1 MNQDHHNMN
10 TGGGQPPGSSEVR
23 LVWYFLRFFFSSW
36 DTNFAWLQSQSQRV
50 QAAQQQQ
57 QNNMPAT
64 TSATDLRVNSAA
76 VNVALSSV
84 AKYWVFTNLFPG
96 PIPQV
101 SVYGLPAGARI
112 ENGKPVQV
120 SSVLYT
126 KNIVWLYRTKSHTNR
141 YSFAKGQNVI
151 FWSVHKNRLQK

>member
-1 MNQDHHNMN
+1 MNPEHHSIN

-23 LVWYFLRFFFSSW
+23 RILMVFFCEFQIS
-36 DTNFAWLQSQSQRV
+36 TLNFVLLMLQSQNQRV
-50 QAAQQQQ
+50 QSAQQQQ
-57 QNNMPAT
+57 QATNLPAT

-101 SVYGLPAGARI
+101 SVYGLPTGARI

-120 SSVLYT
+120 ILFIVLCTVSNY
-126 KNIVWLYRTKSHTNR
+126 NI
-141 YSFAKGQNVI
+141 
-151 FWSVHKNRLQK
+151 

>member
-1 MNQDHHNMN
+1 M
-10 TGGGQPPGSSEVR
+10 
-23 LVWYFLRFFFSSW
+23 
-36 DTNFAWLQSQSQRV
+36 QSQNQRV
-50 QAAQQQQ
+50 SSSQQQQ
-57 QNNMPAT
+57 SNNNLPPT

-101 SVYGLPAGARI
+101 SVYGLPPNARL

-120 SSVLYT
+120 IIDITHYQC
-126 KNIVWLYRTKSHTNR
+126 K
-141 YSFAKGQNVI
+141 
-151 FWSVHKNRLQK
+151 

>member
-1 MNQDHHNMN
+1 MIFLSLL
-10 TGGGQPPGSSEVR
+10 QPQ
-23 LVWYFLRFFFSSW
+23 
-36 DTNFAWLQSQSQRV
+36 TQRV
-50 QAAQQQQ
+50 QSSQQQQ
-57 QNNMPAT
+57 QQQTQNNSLTPT

-101 SVYGLPAGARI
+101 SVYGVPTGARI

-120 SSVLYT
+120 YY
-126 KNIVWLYRTKSHTNR
+126 II
-141 YSFAKGQNVI
+141 AC
-151 FWSVHKNRLQK
+151 

>member
-1 MNQDHHNMN
+1 MNPEHHSIN

-23 LVWYFLRFFFSSW
+23 RILMVFFCEFHIS
-36 DTNFAWLQSQSQRV
+36 TLNFVLLMLQSQNQRV
-50 QAAQQQQ
+50 QSAQQQQ
-57 QNNMPAT
+57 QATNLPAT

-101 SVYGLPAGARI
+101 SVYGLPTGARI

-120 SSVLYT
+120 ILFIVLCTVSNY
-126 KNIVWLYRTKSHTNR
+126 NI
-141 YSFAKGQNVI
+141 
-151 FWSVHKNRLQK
+151 

>member
-1 MNQDHHNMN
+1 MQ
-10 TGGGQPPGSSEVR
+10 T
-23 LVWYFLRFFFSSW
+23 
-36 DTNFAWLQSQSQRV
+36 
-50 QAAQQQQ
+50 AQQQQ
-57 QNNMPAT
+57 QATNLPAT

-101 SVYGLPAGARI
+101 SVYGLPTGARI

-120 SSVLYT
+120 ILIT
-126 KNIVWLYRTKSHTNR
+126 FFCLK
-141 YSFAKGQNVI
+141 
-151 FWSVHKNRLQK
+151 

>member
-1 MNQDHHNMN
+1 MQ
-10 TGGGQPPGSSEVR
+10 
-23 LVWYFLRFFFSSW
+23 Y
-36 DTNFAWLQSQSQRV
+36 LQSQGQRV

-57 QNNMPAT
+57 QGSLPAT
-64 TSATDLRVNSAA
+64 TSATDLRVNTAA

-101 SVYGLPAGARI
+101 SVYGLPTGTRI

-120 SSVLYT
+120 T
-126 KNIVWLYRTKSHTNR
+126 NIQYFFIIFNLKS
-141 YSFAKGQNVI
+141 I
-151 FWSVHKNRLQK
+151 E

>member
-1 MNQDHHNMN
+1 MNPDHHSIN
-10 TGGGQPPGSSEVR
+10 TGGGHPPGNSEVWVVFWSLGDHQMWR
-23 LVWYFLRFFFSSW
+23 IISFYYCL
-36 DTNFAWLQSQSQRV
+36 LQSQSQRV
-50 QAAQQQQ
+50 QSAQQQSIT
-57 QNNMPAT
+57 PT

-101 SVYGLPAGARI
+101 SVYGLPTNARI

-120 SSVLYT
+120 IL
-126 KNIVWLYRTKSHTNR
+126 
-141 YSFAKGQNVI
+141 
-151 FWSVHKNRLQK
+151 LQKK

>member
-1 MNQDHHNMN
+1 MQ
-10 TGGGQPPGSSEVR
+10 SS
-23 LVWYFLRFFFSSW
+23 
-36 DTNFAWLQSQSQRV
+36 
-50 QAAQQQQ
+50 QQQQ
-57 QNNMPAT
+57 QGQTNNLTPT

-101 SVYGLPAGARI
+101 SVYGLPTGARI

-120 SSVLYT
+120 LMLCHRQLCKYMVLN
-126 KNIVWLYRTKSHTNR
+126 KTN
-141 YSFAKGQNVI
+141 
-151 FWSVHKNRLQK
+151 

>member
-1 MNQDHHNMN
+1 MN
-10 TGGGQPPGSSEVR
+10 S
-23 LVWYFLRFFFSSW
+23 
-36 DTNFAWLQSQSQRV
+36 
-50 QAAQQQQ
+50 
-57 QNNMPAT
+57 
-64 TSATDLRVNSAA
+64 A

-120 SSVLYT
+120 NYFLVYLTIISKFLCSHNLY
-126 KNIVWLYRTKSHTNR
+126 
-141 YSFAKGQNVI
+141 
-151 FWSVHKNRLQK
+151 

>member
-1 MNQDHHNMN
+1 M
-10 TGGGQPPGSSEVR
+10 
-23 LVWYFLRFFFSSW
+23 
-36 DTNFAWLQSQSQRV
+36 QSQGQRV
-50 QAAQQQQ
+50 QATQQQQ
-57 QNNMPAT
+57 QNNLPAT

-120 SSVLYT
+120 SSVLFQ
-126 KNIVWLYRTKSHTNR
+126 K
-141 YSFAKGQNVI
+141 VI
-151 FWSVHKNRLQK
+151 QIDNYYFPKVIIRSVQKTD

>member
-1 MNQDHHNMN
+1 M
-10 TGGGQPPGSSEVR
+10 
-23 LVWYFLRFFFSSW
+23 
-36 DTNFAWLQSQSQRV
+36 LQSQNQRV
-50 QAAQQQQ
+50 QSAQQQQ
-57 QNNMPAT
+57 QATNLPAT

-101 SVYGLPAGARI
+101 SVYGLPTGARI

-120 SSVLYT
+120 ILFIVLCTVSNY
-126 KNIVWLYRTKSHTNR
+126 NI
-141 YSFAKGQNVI
+141 
-151 FWSVHKNRLQK
+151 

>member
-1 MNQDHHNMN
+1 MNPEHHSIN

-23 LVWYFLRFFFSSW
+23 RILMGFFCEFQIS
-36 DTNFAWLQSQSQRV
+36 TLNFVLLMLQSQNQRV
-50 QAAQQQQ
+50 QSAQQQQ
-57 QNNMPAT
+57 QATNLPAT

-101 SVYGLPAGARI
+101 SVYGLPTGARI

-120 SSVLYT
+120 ILFIVLCTVSNY
-126 KNIVWLYRTKSHTNR
+126 NI
-141 YSFAKGQNVI
+141 
-151 FWSVHKNRLQK
+151 

>member
-1 MNQDHHNMN
+1 M
-10 TGGGQPPGSSEVR
+10 
-23 LVWYFLRFFFSSW
+23 
-36 DTNFAWLQSQSQRV
+36 QST
-50 QAAQQQQ
+50 QQQQ
-57 QNNMPAT
+57 QNNLPAT

-120 SSVLYT
+120 RFYFINLVNKL
-126 KNIVWLYRTKSHTNR
+126 
-141 YSFAKGQNVI
+141 SFVPILKFHQC
-151 FWSVHKNRLQK
+151 

>member
-1 MNQDHHNMN
+1 MNPEHHSIN

-23 LVWYFLRFFFSSW
+23 RILMVFFCEFQIS
-36 DTNFAWLQSQSQRV
+36 TLNFVLLMLQSQNQRV
-50 QAAQQQQ
+50 QSAQQQQ
-57 QNNMPAT
+57 QATNLPAT

-101 SVYGLPAGARI
+101 SVYGLPTGARI

-120 SSVLYT
+120 ILFIDLCTVSNY
-126 KNIVWLYRTKSHTNR
+126 NI
-141 YSFAKGQNVI
+141 
-151 FWSVHKNRLQK
+151 